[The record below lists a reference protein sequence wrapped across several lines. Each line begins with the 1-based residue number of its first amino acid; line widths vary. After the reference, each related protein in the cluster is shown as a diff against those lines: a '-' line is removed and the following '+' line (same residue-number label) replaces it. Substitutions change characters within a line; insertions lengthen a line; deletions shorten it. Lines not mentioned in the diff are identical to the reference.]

1 VIEGIQFPQQFM
13 SDKIISEQVGSE
25 MVAIQPDRNH
35 LFPVFLKLENLS
47 LLIVGGGYVGMEKL
61 SVVLQN
67 SPEAR
72 IRIVATQISD
82 EIKQLVAHKN
92 KIELIERP
100 YQSSDIEAADIVIA
114 AVNDIAVSAQVSQ
127 DAKDKGKLVNAADK
141 PDLCDFYLG
150 SIVQKGSLKIAIS
163 TNGKSPTVAK
173 RLKEVINDLIP
184 DEMESVLNNI
194 QSIRNKINGSFDEKV
209 KQLNE
214 LTKGLVA
221 KEAIVDEPEAEE
233 ESTVEETEKPAQKHW
248 KKIATYS
255 AAAFALM
262 LIGHFIF
269 SYIPFRD
276 ITNQAVGFYG
286 TLDKNFHWMVLAGFL
301 AQLVDGALGMGYGV
315 TSAAIL
321 LSTGINPAAISGSIH
336 TAEMFASG
344 ASGYSHY
351 KFGNVNKK
359 LFKIL
364 VIPGVTGA
372 IFGAILLVFL
382 GEKYSNFIRPVLA
395 SYTLFLGF
403 KILLN
408 AFRKMNQQKKFKH
421 YGPLAGLGGFLDSFG
436 GGGWGPIV
444 TTTLITKGR
453 SPRFVI
459 GTVSLTEFFVTLA
472 SAFTFFTLLGVSHWQ
487 TIVALILGGF
497 IAAPIA
503 ARLAGKLP
511 RKASFILL
519 GILVIIWSLKIL
531 SKLL

>member
-1 VIEGIQFPQQFM
+1 MVKSKENLLEPAAAKHPQ
-13 SDKIISEQVGSE
+13 DVN
-25 MVAIQPDRNH
+25 P
-35 LFPVFLKLENLS
+35 LFPVFLKLNQLS
-47 LLIVGGGYVGMEKL
+47 LLFLGGGYVAMEKL
-61 SVVLQN
+61 TALLNN
-67 SPEAR
+67 SPETA
-72 IRIVATQISD
+72 ITLVAIQISD
-82 EIKQLVAHKN
+82 EIKELALQYPKLT
-92 KIELIERP
+92 LIEKA
-100 YQSSDIEAADIVIA
+100 YHESDIDDADLVIA
-114 AVNDIAVSAQVSQ
+114 AINDRSVSELVGI
-127 DAKDKGKLVNAADK
+127 DARQKGKLVNVADK

-150 SIVQKGSLKIAIS
+150 SIVQKGSVKIAIS

-173 RLKEVINDLIP
+173 RLKEVLNDMIP
-184 DEMESVLNNI
+184 DEMENVLNNI
-194 QSIRNKINGSFDEKV
+194 QVIRKNIKGSFEDKV
-209 KQLNE
+209 KELNT
-214 LTKGLVA
+214 LTSGLVA
-221 KEAIVDEPEAEE
+221 KGFVKEIEADEDDELDV
-233 ESTVEETEKPAQKHW
+233 SEKPAQKHW

-255 AAAFALM
+255 VASFALM

-276 ITNQAVGFYG
+276 ITSQATDFYQ

-315 TSAAIL
+315 TSASIL

-359 LFKIL
+359 LFKVL
-364 VIPGVTGA
+364 VIPGVIGA
-372 IFGAILLVFL
+372 VAGAFLLVFL
-382 GEKYSNFIRPVLA
+382 GEKYSGYIRPVLA
-395 SYTLFLGF
+395 LYTLFLGF

-408 AFRKMNQQKKFKH
+408 AFVKFNQTKKFKH

-487 TIVALILGGF
+487 TIVALIIGGF

-503 ARLAGKLP
+503 AKLAGKLP
-511 RKASFILL
+511 RKTSFILL
-519 GILVIIWSLKIL
+519 GILVIIWSVRIL

>member
-1 VIEGIQFPQQFM
+1 M
-13 SDKIISEQVGSE
+13 SDKNIIINQVPSG
-25 MVAIQPDRNH
+25 VAAQQEAANH

-61 SVVLQN
+61 NAVLQN
-67 SPEAR
+67 SPGAN
-72 IRIVATQISD
+72 ITLVATEISEAIK
-82 EIKQLVAHKN
+82 EIASIYPN
-92 KIELIERP
+92 IELIERP
-100 YQSSDIEAADIVIA
+100 YESSDIDAADIVIA
-114 AVNDIAVSAQVSQ
+114 AVNDLAISAQVSQ
-127 DAKDKGKLVNAADK
+127 DAKEKSKLVNAADK
-141 PDLCDFYLG
+141 PELCDFYLG
-150 SIVQKGSLKIAIS
+150 SVVQKGSLKIAIS

-173 RLKEVINDLIP
+173 RLKEVIGDMIP
-184 DEMESVLNNI
+184 DEMENVLQNV
-194 QSIRNKINGSFDEKV
+194 QLIRKDLQGDFEEKV
-209 KQLNE
+209 RKLNE
-214 LTKGLVA
+214 LTSGLVA
-221 KEAIVDEPEAEE
+221 KNSQANEVVTEE
-233 ESTVEETEKPAQKHW
+233 EIISEETERPDQKRW

-255 AAAFALM
+255 VAAFALM

-269 SYIPFRD
+269 SYIPFND
-276 ITNQAVGFYG
+276 LTDKATGFYS

-315 TSAAIL
+315 TSASIL

-359 LFKIL
+359 LFKAL
-364 VIPGVTGA
+364 VIPGVIGA
-372 IFGAILLVFL
+372 IAGAVLLVFL
-382 GEKYSNFIRPVLA
+382 GEKYRDFIRPVMA
-395 SYTLFLGF
+395 AYTLFLGV
-403 KILLN
+403 KIFMN
-408 AFRKMNQQKKFKH
+408 AFRKLNQPKKFKH

-444 TTTLITKGR
+444 TTTLITNGR

-487 TIVALILGGF
+487 TIIALILGGF

-511 RKASFILL
+511 RKTSFILL

-531 SKLL
+531 STLL